1 MMSPYGE
8 LLLKS
13 IRDYQ
18 AHAGHSGVVHTFLR
32 KYARL
37 RHLVWTVL
45 TGSDIDP
52 HMRFGNNLKLPHP
65 TGVVIHQ
72 DAVIGN
78 NCMIMQQVT
87 IGRTADEGV
96 PTIGNDVYIGAGA
109 KILGKVSVGDGARI
123 GAQAVVMSDVPAHCT
138 AVGIPAKIIRRSPA
152 GVSIAPET

>member
-1 MMSPYGE
+1 MMSPYGK
-8 LLLKS
+8 LLLDS

-18 AHAGHSGVVHTFLR
+18 AHAGHSGPMHRLLR
-32 KYARL
+32 KYARI
-37 RHLVWTVL
+37 RHLMWTVL

-52 HMRFGNNLKLPHP
+52 QMRFGTGLMLPHP
-65 TGVVIHQ
+65 NGVVIHQ

-109 KILGKVSVGDGARI
+109 KVLGSVSVGDGARI
-123 GAQAVVMSDVPAHCT
+123 GAQAVVISDVPAHCT
-138 AVGIPAKIIRRSPA
+138 AVGIPAQIIERSPA
-152 GVSIAPET
+152 PVSNTRDI